1 MLRQGEKSVHH
12 FPPRP
17 TRRPEEAQTTSSFFN
32 IPTGVYP
39 KEVLENWEFG
49 LPPME
54 MDGLVEGDE
63 DAGIAMGPI
72 SASAGPLD
80 V

>member
-1 MLRQGEKSVHH
+1 MQH

-17 TRRPEEAQTTSSFFN
+17 TRRPEETSSFFS
-32 IPTGVYP
+32 IPTGVYS
-39 KEVLENWEFG
+39 KDVLENWEFG

-54 MDGLVEGDE
+54 MDDLVEGDE
-63 DAGIAMGPI
+63 NAGLAMGPVGT
-72 SASAGPLD
+72 STGPLD

>member
-1 MLRQGEKSVHH
+1 MLRQGQKSVHH

-17 TRRPEEAQTTSSFFN
+17 TRNPEEVQTTSSFFS
-32 IPTGVYP
+32 IPTGVYS
-39 KEVLENWEFG
+39 KEALENWEFG

-54 MDGLVEGDE
+54 MDDLVDDE
-63 DAGIAMGPI
+63 NAEIEMGPVG
-72 SASAGPLD
+72 ASAGPLD